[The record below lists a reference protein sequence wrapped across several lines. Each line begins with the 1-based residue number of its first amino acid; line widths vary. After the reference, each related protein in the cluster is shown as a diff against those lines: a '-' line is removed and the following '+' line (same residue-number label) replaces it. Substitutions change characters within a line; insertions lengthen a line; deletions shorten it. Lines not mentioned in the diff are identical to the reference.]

1 VNEQTIRTVFAIKFF
16 MQGKKQLQPK
26 ALYTITLEQ
35 LVPADNYYRR
45 LNKAIDLNWLY
56 KMTKEYYGSEG
67 QESIDPV
74 VFFKICLTGY
84 INNISSDRRLMEHC
98 SDSLGIRLFL
108 GYDIDE
114 PLPWHST
121 ISRTRQ
127 LYGEEVF
134 KQLFEEVFEK
144 CVQSGMI
151 AGHTQAIDGA
161 FLKAN
166 ASKDSLEIKQ
176 VSESVEE
183 YLLANIKA
191 NTSPRRPAKINR
203 ADDEQQHMQGD
214 EDEQTRQLK
223 ELDTRYQRQSKEY
236 EEMPGSESRGKFLS
250 NKTHYS
256 PTDPDARIAVKP
268 GKPRELYY
276 NGQIAV
282 DTAHHVITHAQ
293 SFTADGKDCRD
304 LISITKQL
312 QQRLQPNGL
321 IIEKIAADAAYSSGE
336 NYQYLEQQNIT
347 PYIPLLGGALSG
359 SEGFIYDEQND
370 WYTCANNKRLKG
382 KGEAV
387 DDGRGHLV
395 KKYYSLQSDCK
406 HCPLRKTCIS
416 NKAKTKKIQHS
427 IYKAE
432 LQRAKARQQTV
443 KAKVMKRKRSSTVEP
458 VWGTLINYT
467 GMKRLN
473 ARGLQAANKMLL
485 LAATVYNLKKWMRF
499 IPVHSNIKALPKT
512 NEKRSVAIV
521 ISCIFRLIAGRINPV
536 IFFHQQFTFFTI
548 QNNQPANGL

>member
-1 VNEQTIRTVFAIKFF
+1 
-16 MQGKKQLQPK
+16 MQGRKHIAPK
-26 ALYTITLEQ
+26 MLYTITLEQ
-35 LVPADNYYRR
+35 LVPMENFYRR
-45 LNKAIDLNWLY
+45 LKKEIELNWLY
-56 KMTKEYYGSEG
+56 QATEKYYGQEG

-74 VFFKICLTGY
+74 VFFKICLIGY
-84 INNISSDRRLMEHC
+84 INNINSDRKLIDYC

-114 PLPWHST
+114 VLPWHST

-134 KQLFEEVFEK
+134 KQLFEQVFEK
-144 CVQSGMI
+144 CISSGMI
-151 AGHTQAIDGA
+151 AGHTQALDGA

-176 VSESVEE
+176 VSTSVEE
-183 YLLANIKA
+183 YLLENIKA
-191 NTSPRRPAKINR
+191 NTSPRRPAKLNR
-203 ADDEQQHMQGD
+203 AAEDDQHMDGND
-214 EDEQTRQLK
+214 EEQTRQLK

-236 EEMPGSESRGKFLS
+236 EEMPGSDSRGKFLS

-276 NGQIAV
+276 SGQIAV

-293 SFTADGKDCRD
+293 SFRADGKDCRD
-304 LISITKQL
+304 LITIAEQL
-312 QQRLQPNGL
+312 QTRLHHHGL
-321 IIEKIAADAAYSSGE
+321 KIEKLLADGAYSSGE
-336 NYQYLEQQNIT
+336 NYQYLEEQNIT

-370 WYTCANNKRLKG
+370 WYTCRNNKLLKG
-382 KGEAV
+382 SGRVV
-387 DDGRGHLV
+387 DDGRGHPV
-395 KKYYSLQSDCK
+395 KKYFSLQSDCK
-406 HCPLRKTCIS
+406 NCPIRNSCITE
-416 NKAKTKKIQHS
+416 KAKIKKIQHS

-432 LQRAKARQQTV
+432 LERAKARQQTV

-458 VWGTLINYT
+458 VWGTLINFT

-473 ARGLQAANKMLL
+473 ARGLKAANKMLL
-485 LAATVYNLKKWMRF
+485 LAATVYNLKKWLKF
-499 IPVHSNIKALPKT
+499 TAPQTNIKAMALIKI
-512 NEKRSVAIV
+512 KAGKGICLLKSGLL
-521 ISCIFRLIAGRINPV
+521 RLIIRL
-536 IFFHQQFTFFTI
+536 T
-548 QNNQPANGL
+548 QPAKFFSLSPCFENSQKQPLTISLTMHLRRNYC

>member
-1 VNEQTIRTVFAIKFF
+1 

-26 ALYTITLEQ
+26 LLYTITLEQ
-35 LVPADNYYRR
+35 LVPQENFYQR
-45 LNKAIDLNWLY
+45 LKKVLELEWLY
-56 KMTKEYYGSEG
+56 KATTKYYGTEG

-74 VFFKICLTGY
+74 VFFKMCLIGY
-84 INNISSDRRLMEHC
+84 INNIISDGKLAAFC

-134 KQLFEEVFEK
+134 KHLFEEVFAK
-144 CVQSGMI
+144 CMESGMI

-176 VSESVEE
+176 VSNSVDE
-183 YLLANIKA
+183 YLLENIKA

-203 ADDEQQHMQGD
+203 AEEEQQHMYGD
-214 EDEQTRQLK
+214 DEEQTRQLK
-223 ELDTRYQRQSKEY
+223 ELDTRYQRQGKKY

-282 DTAHHVITHAQ
+282 DTAHHVITHAE
-293 SFTADGKDCRD
+293 SFRADGKDCRD
-304 LISITKQL
+304 LITITQQL
-312 QQRLQPNGL
+312 QSRLQPHGMQ
-321 IIEKIAADAAYSSGE
+321 IEKLLADAAYSSGE

-359 SEGFIYDEQND
+359 SEGFIYDDGND
-370 WYTCANNKRLKG
+370 WYICPNNKLLKG
-382 KGEAV
+382 KGQAV

-406 HCPLRKTCIS
+406 NCPLRKSCIS
-416 NKAKTKKIQHS
+416 DKAKTKKVQHS

-432 LQRAKARQQTV
+432 LERAKARQQTV

-458 VWGTLINYT
+458 VWGTLINFT

-485 LAATVYNLKKWMRF
+485 LAATVYNLKKWLKF
-499 IPVHSNIKALPKT
+499 TVPKTAIKAMALVQTKYREGFALFI
-512 NEKRSVAIV
+512 NRLLQFIV
-521 ISCIFRLIAGRINPV
+521 SPLAAP
-536 IFFHQQFTFFTI
+536 IFF
-548 QNNQPANGL
+548 NYQPCIIKV

>member
-1 VNEQTIRTVFAIKFF
+1 
-16 MQGKKQLQPK
+16 MQGKKQIEPK
-26 ALYTITLEQ
+26 MLYTITLEQ
-35 LVPADNYYRR
+35 LVPAENFYRR

-56 KMTKEYYGSEG
+56 KNTKQYYGSEG

-74 VFFKICLTGY
+74 VFFKITLVGY
-84 INNISSDRRLMEHC
+84 INNINSDRKLIEYC

-134 KQLFEEVFEK
+134 KELFEQVFEK
-144 CVQSGMI
+144 CVSSGMI
-151 AGHTQAIDGA
+151 AGHTQALDGA

-176 VSESVEE
+176 VNKSVDE
-183 YLLANIKA
+183 YLLENIKA
-191 NTSPRRPAKINR
+191 NTTPRRPAKINR
-203 ADDEQQHMQGD
+203 ADEEQQQMDGDDEQ
-214 EDEQTRQLK
+214 QTRQLK

-282 DTAHHVITHAQ
+282 DTAHHVITHAE
-293 SFTADGKDCRD
+293 SFKADGKDCRD
-304 LISITKQL
+304 LITIAAQL
-312 QQRLQPNGL
+312 QTRMQRQGMQ
-321 IIEKIAADAAYSSGE
+321 IEKILADGAYSSGE

-370 WYTCANNKRLKG
+370 WYVCKNNKLLKG
-382 KGEAV
+382 SGRIV
-387 DDGRGHLV
+387 DDGRGHAV
-395 KKYYSLQSDCK
+395 KKYFSLQSDCK
-406 HCPLRKTCIS
+406 NCPIRSTCITD
-416 NKAKTKKIQHS
+416 KAKTKKVQHS

-432 LQRAKARQQTV
+432 LERAKARQQTV

-473 ARGLQAANKMLL
+473 ARGIKAANKMLL
-485 LAATVYNLKKWMRF
+485 LAATVYNLKKWLRF
-499 IPVHSNIKALPKT
+499 TAPKT
-512 NEKRSVAIV
+512 TVKVMAMLKTKAGGV
-521 ISCIFRLIAGRINPV
+521 FCIIKTALVQMILR
-536 IFFHQQFTFFTI
+536 QI
-548 QNNQPANGL
+548 QPCKFLCLQVYGTKN

>member
-1 VNEQTIRTVFAIKFF
+1 
-16 MQGKKQLQPK
+16 MQGKKQLEPK
-26 ALYTITLEQ
+26 MLYTITLEQ
-35 LVPADNYYRR
+35 LVPQDNFYRR
-45 LNKAIDLNWLY
+45 LKKAIALDWLY
-56 KMTKEYYGSEG
+56 KTTKKYYGQEG

-74 VFFKICLTGY
+74 VFFKICLIGY
-84 INNISSDRRLMEHC
+84 INNISSDRKLSEYC

-114 PLPWHST
+114 GLPWHST

-134 KQLFEEVFEK
+134 KKLFEQVFEK
-144 CVQSGMI
+144 CMESGMI

-176 VSESVEE
+176 VNKSVDE
-183 YLLANIKA
+183 YLLENIKA
-191 NTSPRRPAKINR
+191 NTSPRRPAKHNR
-203 ADDEQQHMQGD
+203 ADEEQQHMDGND
-214 EDEQTRQLK
+214 EEQTRQLK
-223 ELDTRYQRQSKEY
+223 ELDTRYQRQEKNY

-276 NGQIAV
+276 SGQIAV
-282 DTAHHVITHAQ
+282 DTAHHVITHAE

-304 LISITKQL
+304 LITIASQL
-312 QQRLQPNGL
+312 QSRLHQHGMQ
-321 IIEKIAADAAYSSGE
+321 IEKLLADAAYSSGQ
-336 NYQYLEQQNIT
+336 NYEYLEQNNIT
-347 PYIPLLGGALSG
+347 GYIPLLGGALRG
-359 SEGFIYDEQND
+359 SEGFIYNEEND
-370 WYTCANNKRLKG
+370 WYICANNKILKG
-382 KGEAV
+382 KSEAV

-406 HCPLRKTCIS
+406 NCPLRKTCIS
-416 NKAKTKKIQHS
+416 DKAKTKKVQHS

-432 LQRAKARQQTV
+432 LERAKARQQTV
-443 KAKVMKRKRSSTVEP
+443 KATVMKRKRSSTVEP
-458 VWGTLINYT
+458 VWGTLINFT

-473 ARGLQAANKMLL
+473 ARGIKAANKMLL
-485 LAATVYNLKKWMRF
+485 LAATVYNLKKWLKYTA
-499 IPVHSNIKALPKT
+499 PKTAIKAMVMLQTKQGEGFGLFKNMLLQFILSPIGASK
-512 NEKRSVAIV
+512 
-521 ISCIFRLIAGRINPV
+521 
-536 IFFHQQFTFFTI
+536 FFCPSMCFVKK
-548 QNNQPANGL
+548 

>member
-1 VNEQTIRTVFAIKFF
+1 
-16 MQGKKQLQPK
+16 MQGKKQIHPK
-26 ALYTITLEQ
+26 MLYTITLEQ
-35 LVPADNYYRR
+35 LVPPDNFYRR
-45 LNKAIDLNWLY
+45 LKAEIEFSWLY
-56 KMTKEYYGSEG
+56 KATKKYYGHEG

-74 VFFKICLTGY
+74 VFFKMCLVGY
-84 INNISSDRRLMEHC
+84 INNINSDRRLAEYC
-98 SDSLGIRLFL
+98 ADSLGIRLFL

-134 KQLFEEVFEK
+134 KQLFEQVFEK
-144 CVQSGMI
+144 CIQSGMI
-151 AGHTQAIDGA
+151 AGHTQALDGA

-176 VSESVEE
+176 VSKSVDD
-183 YLLANIKA
+183 YLLENIKA
-191 NTSPRRPAKINR
+191 NTSPRRPAKQNR
-203 ADDEQQHMQGD
+203 AEENQQHMDGD
-214 EDEQTRQLK
+214 DEEQTRQLK
-223 ELDTRYQRQSKEY
+223 ELDTRYQRQGKNY
-236 EEMPGSESRGKFLS
+236 EEMPGSERGKYLS

-256 PTDPDARIAVKP
+256 PTDSDARIAVKP

-282 DTAHHVITHAQ
+282 DTAHHVITHAE
-293 SFTADGKDCRD
+293 SFRADGKDCRD
-304 LISITKQL
+304 LITIAQQL
-312 QQRLQPNGL
+312 QTRLHYHGMQ
-321 IIEKIAADAAYSSGE
+321 IEKILADGAYSSGE
-336 NYQYLEQQNIT
+336 NYAYLEQHNIT

-370 WYTCANNKRLKG
+370 WYICGNNKLLKG

-395 KKYYSLQSDCK
+395 KKYFSLQSDCNN
-406 HCPLRKTCIS
+406 CPLRSNCIS
-416 NKAKTKKIQHS
+416 DKAKTKKVQHS

-432 LQRAKARQQTV
+432 LERAKARQQTV

-458 VWGTLINYT
+458 VWGTLINFT

-473 ARGLQAANKMLL
+473 ARGLEAANKMLL
-485 LAATVYNLKKWMRF
+485 IAATVYNLKKWLKF
-499 IPVHSNIKALPKT
+499 TAPKTTIKAMVKAKT
-512 NEKRSVAIV
+512 GEVFRCIKNSIEQLIV
-521 ISCIFRLIAGRINPV
+521 RLIQAGK
-536 IFFHQQFTFFTI
+536 FFPSSLCFVK
-548 QNNQPANGL
+548 N

>member
-1 VNEQTIRTVFAIKFF
+1 
-16 MQGKKQLQPK
+16 MQGKKQLEPK
-26 ALYTITLEQ
+26 MLYTITLEQ
-35 LVPADNYYRR
+35 LVPQDNFYRR
-45 LNKAIDLNWLY
+45 LKKVIELNWLY
-56 KMTKEYYGSEG
+56 KSTERYYGSEG
-67 QESIDPV
+67 QASIDPV
-74 VFFKICLTGY
+74 VFFKICIIGY
-84 INNISSDRRLMEHC
+84 INNISSDRKLIEFC
-98 SDSLGIRLFL
+98 ADSLGIRLFL

-114 PLPWHST
+114 ALPWHST

-134 KQLFEEVFEK
+134 KQLFEQVFEK
-144 CVQSGMI
+144 CMESGMI
-151 AGHTQAIDGA
+151 AGHTQAIDRA

-176 VSESVEE
+176 VNKSVDE
-183 YLLANIKA
+183 YLLENIKA
-191 NTSPRRPAKINR
+191 NTTPRRPAKNNR
-203 ADDEQQHMQGD
+203 ADEDQRHMEGD
-214 EDEQTRQLK
+214 AEDQRRQLK
-223 ELDTRYQRQSKEY
+223 ELDTRYQRQEKNY
-236 EEMPGSESRGKFLS
+236 AEMPGSESGKYIS

-304 LISITKQL
+304 LITITKQL
-312 QQRLQPNGL
+312 QARLQDHGMDV
-321 IIEKIAADAAYSSGE
+321 EKILADAAYSSGE
-336 NYQYLEQQNIT
+336 NYQYLEQNNIT
-347 PYIPLLGGALSG
+347 AYIPLLGGALSG

-370 WYTCANNKRLKG
+370 WYICQNNKILKG

-395 KKYYSLQSDCK
+395 KKYFSLQSDCK
-406 HCPLRKTCIS
+406 NCPLRKTCIS
-416 NKAKTKKIQHS
+416 DKAKTKKVQHS

-432 LQRAKARQQTV
+432 LERAKARQQTV

-458 VWGTLINYT
+458 VWGTLINFT

-473 ARGLQAANKMLL
+473 ARGIKAANKMLL
-485 LAATVYNLKKWMRF
+485 LAATVYNLKKWLKF
-499 IPVHSNIKALPKT
+499 TAPKTAIKAMALIKA
-512 NEKRSVAIV
+512 NQGECFDFLKIIV
-521 ISCIFRLIAGRINPV
+521 QQLILSPIAAAK
-536 IFFHQQFTFFTI
+536 FFCS
-548 QNNQPANGL
+548 LV